1 MNFTYT
7 VTIVRPDS
15 SSDIYLC
22 NGYDT
27 AGGMLVLREAIPESA
42 RNTLPATPVATFI
55 FSTVVMNAAIV
66 NDNTL

>member
-27 AGGMLVLREAIPESA
+27 GGMLVLREAISESA

-55 FSTVVMNAAIV
+55 FSTAVMNAAIV